1 MEEVRS
7 GRPGIDLSGGRSFDQ
22 QERWGTLTEDMIDP
36 LAFLRTVAGP
46 LRFFF
51 FSGLA
56 WACWGAF
63 GPEVLAHDE
72 QQFGRSL
79 SCYRVDGIPA
89 CSAVEVVGERL
100 YAIGQGSL
108 WVLDIEDPERPVVLG
123 KLSGLGNTRQ
133 LVVRGTTAFIT
144 ARQDG
149 LWLVDVSDS
158 TKPELVSHYD
168 TVEMATGIWVSG
180 DVGFIAT
187 RCYGVEIVDV
197 SDPKKVRHLST
208 LKTGEAQSC
217 WARDGKLYI
226 GDWAPKKLLVAD
238 VSDPR
243 APVLIGE
250 GELDG
255 YGDGGCLRGKY
266 CYAAT
271 GHFSRSEDRANE
283 EGHGHGLEIFD
294 VSDPAS
300 PVRVS
305 GVKFPVSYHLQ
316 NDMWSARVA
325 GDHCVVADTYN
336 GLFVVN
342 VNDVTEPVIVAHAQL
357 PMVDSRKDF
366 DPVGGV
372 ALAKDVIYAAGIYSG
387 LYVVPAKGL
396 AEPVVIEKDT
406 PPVLADSRLTRVPDP
421 DFLVYRPEG
430 QVRSVTVRGDIAWA
444 ACGAAGIQAIRL
456 GEKLE
461 PVMTHHGQG
470 DAWHVSVAGN
480 RLVCAES
487 AAGMAIYDI
496 GEDLRLTE
504 VGRLTIKGQAVKQ
517 VAAPAP
523 ANFAILHCGSAAIY
537 IADLT
542 DPRHPKVALKD
553 SQVGLFYGD
562 QLVDELFD
570 GRYLCA
576 HWHRSGPGWYDV
588 GGPEVVWAGNT
599 PDETNYSWTD
609 GACSMNGRLLIVK
622 RGKYAILDPNEKRS
636 ASELPAYGI
645 RGTYLNGRPSVGG
658 NTLIVTS
665 RHHRTVKVVDITDVE
680 QPRLKASFSLT
691 GHPGACAFWRG
702 RMVIPASHQGLL
714 LERKQEMAAFPPE

>member
-1 MEEVRS
+1 
-7 GRPGIDLSGGRSFDQ
+7 
-22 QERWGTLTEDMIDP
+22 MIDR
-36 LAFLRTVAGP
+36 LAFPRTLARH

-51 FSGLA
+51 IFA
-56 WACWGAF
+56 WTTGSAAF
-63 GPEVLAHDE
+63 GHDE
-72 QQFGRSL
+72 SQFGKAL
-79 SCYRVDGIPA
+79 PYHQVDGIPA
-89 CSAVEVVGERL
+89 CSAVEVVGDRL

-108 WVLDIEDPERPVVLG
+108 WVLDITVPEKPRMLG
-123 KLSGLGNTRQ
+123 MLGGLGNTRQ
-133 LVVRGTTAFIT
+133 LVIRGTTAFIT

-149 LWLVDVSDS
+149 LWMVDVSDAS
-158 TKPELVSHYD
+158 KPVLISHYD

-197 SDPKKVRHLST
+197 SDPKQVRNLST

-217 WARDGKLYI
+217 WARDGLLYI

-238 VSDPR
+238 VHDPR
-243 APVLIGE
+243 APKIIGE

-271 GHFSRSEDRANE
+271 GHFSRSEDRAKE

-294 VSDPAS
+294 VSNPTA

-305 GVKFPVSYHLQ
+305 GVKLPASYHLQ
-316 NDMWSARVA
+316 NDMWTARVA

-342 VNDVTEPVIVAHAQL
+342 VGDVTKPVIVAHAQL
-357 PMVDSRKDF
+357 PMVESRKDF

-387 LYVVPAKGL
+387 LYVVTAKGL

-406 PPVLADSRLTRVPDP
+406 PPVLAKAKSAAASDP
-421 DFLVYRPEG
+421 DFLVYQPEG
-430 QVRSVTVRGDIAWA
+430 QVHSVTVQGDIAWA

-456 GEKLE
+456 GDKLE
-461 PVMTHHGQG
+461 PVMTHRGQG
-470 DAWHVSVAGN
+470 DAWHVSVAGK
-480 RLVCAES
+480 RLVSAES
-487 AAGMAIYDI
+487 AEGLAIYDI
-496 GEDLRLTE
+496 GDDLHLTE
-504 VGRLTIKGQAVKQ
+504 VGRLMIPGQAVKQ
-517 VAAPAP
+517 AAAPAP
-523 ANFAILHCGSAAIY
+523 SKFAILHCGSSAIY

-542 DPRHPKVALKD
+542 DPKNPKVALKD

-588 GGPEVVWAGNT
+588 SGPVPKWAGNT
-599 PDETNYSWTD
+599 PDTSNYSWTD
-609 GACSMNGRLLIVK
+609 GGCAMNGKLLIVK
-622 RGKYAILDPNEKRS
+622 RGKYSILNPNEQRS

-645 RGTYLNGRPSVGG
+645 SGTYLNGRPSVSGS
-658 NTLIVTS
+658 TLVVTS
-665 RHHRTVKVVDITDVE
+665 RHQRTVQVVDISDVSHPKLARKFE
-680 QPRLKASFSLT
+680 IP
-691 GHPGACAFWRG
+691 GHPGASAFWQD
-702 RMVIPASHQGLL
+702 RMLIPAGYQGLL
-714 LERKQEMAAFPPE
+714 LERK

>member
-1 MEEVRS
+1 
-7 GRPGIDLSGGRSFDQ
+7 
-22 QERWGTLTEDMIDP
+22 MIDP
-36 LAFLRTVAGP
+36 LTSLRTVARRLGF
-46 LRFFF
+46 LG
-51 FSGLA
+51 SVVLT
-56 WACWGAF
+56 WTF
-63 GPEVLAHDE
+63 GSAVFGHDE
-72 QQFGRSL
+72 AQFGKAL
-79 SCYRVDGIPA
+79 PYYKVDGIPA

-100 YAIGQGSL
+100 YAIGQGTL
-108 WVLDIEDPERPVVLG
+108 WVLDIAVPEKPRILG
-123 KLSGLGNTRQ
+123 KVGGLGNTRQ
-133 LVVRGTTAFIT
+133 LVIRGTTAFIT

-149 LWLVDVSDS
+149 LWMVDVSDAA
-158 TKPELVSHYD
+158 KPVLISHYD

-197 SDPKKVRHLST
+197 SDPQNVRNLST

-217 WARDGKLYI
+217 WARDGLLYI

-238 VSDPR
+238 VHDPR
-243 APVLIGE
+243 APKIIGE

-266 CYAAT
+266 CFAAT
-271 GHFSRSEDRANE
+271 GHFARSEDRAKE

-294 VSDPAS
+294 VSTPTT

-305 GVKFPVSYHLQ
+305 GVKLPASYHLQ
-316 NDMWSARVA
+316 NDMWTARVA

-342 VNDVTEPVIVAHAQL
+342 VSDVTKPVIVAHAQL
-357 PMVDSRKDF
+357 PVVESRKDF

-406 PPVLADSRLTRVPDP
+406 PPVLTETQSSASTDS

-430 QVRSVTVRGDIAWA
+430 QVHSVTVQGDIAWA

-456 GEKLE
+456 GDEME
-461 PVMTHHGQG
+461 SVMTHHGKG
-470 DAWHVSVAGN
+470 DAWHVSVAGK
-480 RLVCAES
+480 RLFAAEN
-487 AAGMAIYDI
+487 AEGLAIYDI
-496 GEDLRLTE
+496 GDDLHLTE

-523 ANFAILHCGSAAIY
+523 SNFAILHCGSSAIY

-542 DPRHPKVALKD
+542 DPKHPKVSLKD

-588 GGPEVVWAGNT
+588 SGPVPKWAGNT
-599 PDETNYSWTD
+599 PDTSNYSWTD
-609 GACSMNGRLLIVK
+609 GGCAMNGRLLIVK
-622 RGKYAILDPNEKRS
+622 RGKYSILDPNEKRS

-645 RGTYLNGRPSVGG
+645 SGTHLSGRPSVGG
-658 NTLIVTS
+658 STLVVTS
-665 RHHRTVKVVDITDVE
+665 RHQRTVQIVDISDVSH
-680 QPRLKASFSLT
+680 PKLT
-691 GHPGACAFWRG
+691 RKFEISGHPGACAFWRG
-702 RMVIPASHQGLL
+702 RWVLPAGYQGLL
-714 LERKQEMAAFPPE
+714 MQPQDTP